1 MDGFLRRAQ
10 SKKKSRIRTKIKKVG
25 TLPAKS
31 KVPIGLVSCDLA
43 VLPGHPSDLT
53 ADLHGMP
60 AILGSSDPL
69 ALRPVRHSGNA
80 AVLSA
85 ITFWVGPMS
94 AKFPDRKPIIRW
106 LPPIPIGMDWR
117 RELPTN
123 IHIVLES

>member
-1 MDGFLRRAQ
+1 MVSSAGLSQKKHAGFVP
-10 SKKKSRIRTKIKKVG
+10 TIKKVG

-31 KVPIGLVSCDLA
+31 KVPIVLFGSDLA

-80 AVLSA
+80 AILNAIARADVYRMVLRVHQQTDLLYG
-85 ITFWVGPMS
+85 I
-94 AKFPDRKPIIRW
+94 
-106 LPPIPIGMDWR
+106 L
-117 RELPTN
+117 L
-123 IHIVLES
+123 L